1 MPYYV
6 VKAKGGA
13 DKMMKWRCQNRSV
26 RGKCNYALALGIGML
41 MGTLLPCKVTLV
53 ICALLICIVSL
64 SAFRK

>member
-13 DKMMKWRCQNRSV
+13 EKMKWRCQNRNAG
-26 RGKCNYALALGIGML
+26 RKCNYILALGTGML